1 MKDDRGGHLKLLK
14 GRHLSLGVF
23 DQAAAAVES
32 SPGVNPPQA
41 GNVIP
46 SHTRTHACFGNPPP
60 AQVCSQREAAK
71 PKFTPQGSERV
82 NVFEGGR
89 IKEGVK
95 ENE

>member
-1 MKDDRGGHLKLLK
+1 MSS
-14 GRHLSLGVF
+14 RHTHV
-23 DQAAAAVES
+23 
-32 SPGVNPPQA
+32 
-41 GNVIP
+41 
-46 SHTRTHACFGNPPP
+46 HTHALATPP